1 MSHGD
6 NRRVRLEVG
15 DYTSGGAYGVEEE
28 EEQGFTFTATIT
40 MEVMDT
46 SRENAKAWFEDHLA
60 DIIDQRYQLDVVIED
75 A

>member
-1 MSHGD
+1 MDKNMS
-6 NRRVRLEVG
+6 E
-15 DYTSGGAYGVEEE
+15 YEE

>member
-1 MSHGD
+1 MMTL
-6 NRRVRLEVG
+6 NENTV
-15 DYTSGGAYGVEEE
+15 

>member
-1 MSHGD
+1 MTL
-6 NRRVRLEVG
+6 NENTV
-15 DYTSGGAYGVEEE
+15 

>member
-1 MSHGD
+1 MSEYEG
-6 NRRVRLEVG
+6 
-15 DYTSGGAYGVEEE
+15 

-46 SRENAKAWFEDHLA
+46 SRENAKAWFEDYLE
-60 DIIDQRYQLDVVIED
+60 DVIDQRYQLDVVIED

>member
-15 DYTSGGAYGVEEE
+15 DYTSGGAYGVE

-46 SRENAKAWFEDHLA
+46 SRENAKAWFEDHLS

>member
-1 MSHGD
+1 MSIEKDKH
-6 NRRVRLEVG
+6 EC
-15 DYTSGGAYGVEEE
+15 EE

>member
-1 MSHGD
+1 MTSFDHD
-6 NRRVRLEVG
+6 WN
-15 DYTSGGAYGVEEE
+15 DTSIIPTSGEEV

>member
-15 DYTSGGAYGVEEE
+15 DYTSGGNYSEE